1 MLCEACQLVD
11 FRPPSLR
18 GFSGSTL
25 RKIPLLPRVLWDNC
39 SHLLTDNPNIAS
51 FYHRHHSSLDSLRE
65 SAERGCQLC
74 RLFLCGLEKDGGVPS
89 NWERWTT
96 WSPLF
101 RSSEVRIYPY
111 DYLWGSLKVK
121 NTTKYSAVIT
131 CGEKI
136 CGFSLKTPSRKSAR
150 SFPNSYF
157 FSAVNS
163 FELTYTLLLAH
174 QLPIENMNLW
184 GRP

>member
-1 MLCEACQLVD
+1 MLCEACQLID

-25 RKIPLLPRVLWDNC
+25 RKVRLLPRVLWDNC
-39 SHLLTDNPNIAS
+39 SHLLTDNPDIAS
-51 FYHRHHSSLDSLRE
+51 FYHRHHSSLDSLRD

-74 RLFLCGLEKDGGVPS
+74 RLILRGFEKEEGVWDP
-89 NWERWTT
+89 WPIWH
-96 WSPLF
+96 PLF
-101 RSSEVRIYPY
+101 RSSEVRLYPCY
-111 DYLWGSLKVK
+111 PLWGSLKAK
-121 NTTKYSAVIT
+121 NTREYSAVII
-131 CGEKI
+131 CGERI

-184 GRP
+184 GRA